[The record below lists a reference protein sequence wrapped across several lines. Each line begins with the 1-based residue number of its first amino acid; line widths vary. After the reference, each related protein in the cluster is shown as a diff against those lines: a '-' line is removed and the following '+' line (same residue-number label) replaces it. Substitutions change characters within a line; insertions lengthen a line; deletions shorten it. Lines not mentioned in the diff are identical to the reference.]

1 MLRKLSLAVL
11 IPVCM
16 LTLYLVL
23 VTAEYFYESELVR
36 KELADRQVSQIK
48 QQLLRMQAVVQSAQA
63 LQDIERIEQ
72 EVSLATLDMNV
83 MVYILLDANSRIR
96 FANHTVWR
104 DSNAIEVIDGY
115 DVLRHHA
122 VVQSGQASISVN
134 PKRLS
139 IQAYY
144 PVDAQYP
151 GATELLYLESDLAPL
166 VTRASSELQQRF
178 MRVWGLGALL
188 LIGFTC
194 VLYYLLIRPLKLLC
208 KSAQH
213 VGTSAFSTQVPWS
226 ASEILSLQT
235 NLQLVHERLA
245 RAVKQLNDSE
255 QRWLFAV
262 EGSRNGIWDWDL
274 RTGEVFLSDRWK
286 EMIGYQPDELEGVFQ
301 TWETRLHPEDRQA
314 VLHCLQEY
322 VSGKTKEFESVHR
335 LQHREGHYVWV
346 FDRGMLVDWDHLG
359 RPTRMIGIHVDVSES
374 ERNHAAIAE
383 LVKQSAGGHRM
394 LPEVF
399 MAQLSHYLTQRNS
412 SGQWGALLFV
422 NVDTL
427 GISEALSSH
436 ELERLLSQLSA
447 RLSSY
452 FTENIVVA
460 HIELGHF
467 ALLIKELAVDA
478 EIAGRRALALATE
491 LRQITIRP
499 FHYGESHF
507 SLSANVGICLLDPV
521 DTLTP
526 ELVVQ
531 RAQLAMKCALSLEH
545 EGCAFYHPEL
555 ASAVDPESSL
565 ISALQHAITDN
576 QLSLMF
582 QPVVDR
588 QGKIVSAEVLSRWY
602 LTNGEIVPVA
612 QFIRL
617 AEHNG
622 LIAALDL
629 NVADRVCQL
638 VKQFKQQGIILPR
651 MTLNISTL
659 SFCQA
664 DFVDQFITLVRSYEL
679 DDKQLGVEL
688 AEGILLTAN
697 AFVEPRIRQL
707 TEAGIAITLD
717 NFGAGQCALSCLHHY
732 PLTEVKLD
740 LHCAASLLVDASWS
754 QALIQSIQSFKLP
767 IVAKGVESVQQ
778 QQLFTALGCTHF
790 QGYNIARALSFN
802 DFIQLACPRPL
813 LRSV

>member
-115 DVLRHHA
+115 DVLRHHV

-134 PKRLS
+134 PERLS

-166 VTRASSELQQRF
+166 VARASSELQQRF

-235 NLQLVHERLA
+235 NLQLVHDRLA

-301 TWETRLHPEDRQA
+301 TWETRLHPEDRRA

-427 GISEALSSH
+427 GVSEALSSH

-507 SLSANVGICLLDPV
+507 SLSANVGICLLTSD
-521 DTLTP
+521 
-526 ELVVQ
+526 
-531 RAQLAMKCALSLEH
+531 
-545 EGCAFYHPEL
+545 
-555 ASAVDPESSL
+555 
-565 ISALQHAITDN
+565 
-576 QLSLMF
+576 
-582 QPVVDR
+582 
-588 QGKIVSAEVLSRWY
+588 
-602 LTNGEIVPVA
+602 
-612 QFIRL
+612 
-617 AEHNG
+617 
-622 LIAALDL
+622 
-629 NVADRVCQL
+629 L
-638 VKQFKQQGIILPR
+638 VKPA
-651 MTLNISTL
+651 LN
-659 SFCQA
+659 
-664 DFVDQFITLVRSYEL
+664 
-679 DDKQLGVEL
+679 
-688 AEGILLTAN
+688 
-697 AFVEPRIRQL
+697 
-707 TEAGIAITLD
+707 
-717 NFGAGQCALSCLHHY
+717 
-732 PLTEVKLD
+732 
-740 LHCAASLLVDASWS
+740 
-754 QALIQSIQSFKLP
+754 
-767 IVAKGVESVQQ
+767 
-778 QQLFTALGCTHF
+778 
-790 QGYNIARALSFN
+790 
-802 DFIQLACPRPL
+802 
-813 LRSV
+813 